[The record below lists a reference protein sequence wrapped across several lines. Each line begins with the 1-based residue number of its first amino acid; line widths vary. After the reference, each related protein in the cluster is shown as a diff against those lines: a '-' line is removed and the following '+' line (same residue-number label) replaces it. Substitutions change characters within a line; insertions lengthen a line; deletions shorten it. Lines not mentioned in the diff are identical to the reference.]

1 MRFGLEGKHRVA
13 VVAAA
18 TATAA
23 LWFAFAPS
31 AQGTAGLESS
41 GGPPRGESAA
51 PSDPNSRIVGGTTTT
66 SVAHPSQVALTYAQA
81 KFGGIAPS
89 DFARQFCGG
98 TLVTPFIAITA
109 AHCLVDTDPDCGPK
123 RIVGANTTCTAGTD
137 PGGDG
142 TVRMDANDVDVIVG
156 RTTLSGV
163 GGTES
168 AAFRTYTATN
178 YTGTGTKR
186 NDLGFVSLNASSTQP
201 RMDIVDRNDRLAWAA
216 GAGTRVSGHGA
227 IFESGPGSDT
237 LKVATVPVISD
248 ASCASA
254 GVYGAFFD
262 RVSMICA
269 GVLAGGTDSCQG
281 DSGGPLQTASDPPAT
296 RLVGVVSFGAGCAM
310 PNKPGVYT
318 RVAQNPLCS
327 QVVTSVA
334 SIEAGEG
341 VPAANREA
349 VVGPA
354 GCSDS
359 QFAKAKCKKKKKKK
373 KGRAFASKC
382 KKKKKKQKKKR

>member
-1 MRFGLEGKHRVA
+1 
-13 VVAAA
+13 
-18 TATAA
+18 
-23 LWFAFAPS
+23 
-31 AQGTAGLESS
+31 
-41 GGPPRGESAA
+41 
-51 PSDPNSRIVGGTTTT
+51 
-66 SVAHPSQVALTYAQA
+66 
-81 KFGGIAPS
+81 
-89 DFARQFCGG
+89 
-98 TLVTPFIAITA
+98 
-109 AHCLVDTDPDCGPK
+109 
-123 RIVGANTTCTAGTD
+123 
-137 PGGDG
+137 
-142 TVRMDANDVDVIVG
+142 
-156 RTTLSGV
+156 
-163 GGTES
+163 
-168 AAFRTYTATN
+168 
-178 YTGTGTKR
+178 
-186 NDLGFVSLNASSTQP
+186 
-201 RMDIVDRNDRLAWAA
+201 MDIVDRNDRLAWAA

-281 DSGGPLQTASDPPAT
+281 DSGGPLQTASGPPAT

-354 GCSDS
+354 GMLRQPVRREGEVQEEEKEEEGPCLRL
-359 QFAKAKCKKKKKKK
+359 QVQEEEEEEEEEAVTGIA
-373 KGRAFASKC
+373 RW
-382 KKKKKKQKKKR
+382 

>member
-1 MRFGLEGKHRVA
+1 MGFKGKLRTA
-13 VVAAA
+13 AGFAAA
-18 TATAA
+18 AFACLGFATAA
-23 LWFAFAPS
+23 N
-31 AQGTAGLESS
+31 
-41 GGPPRGESAA
+41 AA
-51 PSDPNSRIVGGTTTT
+51 EPGDRIVGGTTTIGA
-66 SVAHPSQVALTYAQA
+66 AHPSQAAIVLADA
-81 KFGGIAPS
+81 KFGGD
-89 DFARQFCGG
+89 DFQRQFCAG
-98 TLVTPFIAITA
+98 TLVTPVIAVTA
-109 AHCLVDTDPDCGPK
+109 AHCLVDTDPDCGP
-123 RIVGANTTCTAGTD
+123 RRVSPAFPEDCGLPGAD

-142 TVRMDANDVDVIVG
+142 TPRLDGSDFDVIVG
-156 RTTLSGV
+156 RTTLSGL

-168 AAFRTYTATN
+168 TGDAVYVATN
-178 YTGTGTKR
+178 YTGTLTKR
-186 NDLGFVSLNASSTQP
+186 NDLGFVVLTAASTQP
-201 RMDIVDRNDRLAWAA
+201 RMDIVDRSDGLAWAV
-216 GAGTRVSGHGA
+216 GAGTRVSGYGA

-281 DSGGPLQTASDPPAT
+281 DSGGPLQTALGPPAT
-296 RLVGVVSFGAGCAM
+296 RLVGIVSFGAGCAA

-318 RVAQNPLCS
+318 RVAQNPLCA
-327 QVVTSVA
+327 QVVTSVG
-334 SIEAGEG
+334 SIEASEG

-359 QFAKAKCKKKKKKK
+359 QFAAKAKCKKKKKKK
-373 KGRAFASKC
+373 KKGRAFSSKC
-382 KKKKKKQKKKR
+382 KKKKKKKKKRR